1 MDVLFILFPFQ
12 EIPPSA
18 HQIFYTNN
26 IIKSI
31 KQFNLHIYYESI
43 NPPPQLP
50 TVITKEKEVY
60 QFWLALHKNLPK
72 TERFGLGQ
80 KIEQTFLDILELT
93 FTAAYLPPE
102 QKIILLGKTISRMD
116 ILKFFF
122 QLAWEN
128 KLIPKDKYITL
139 SQKLDEIGRMLG
151 GWRKGLLSKT
161 PAK

>member
-1 MDVLFILFPFQ
+1 MLLKFLASLIFIRICNQL
-12 EIPPSA
+12 
-18 HQIFYTNN
+18 T
-26 IIKSI
+26 
-31 KQFNLHIYYESI
+31 
-43 NPPPQLP
+43 PPPQSP
-50 TVITKEKEVY
+50 QPAVITKEKEAY
-60 QFWLALHKNLPK
+60 QFWLMLHKNLPK

-80 KIEQTFLDILELT
+80 KIEQAFLDVLECT
-93 FTAAYLPPE
+93 FMAAYLPPE
-102 QKIILLGKTISRMD
+102 QKIIMLGKTISRLD

-128 KLIPKDKYITL
+128 KLMPKDHYITL